1 MTPARAA
8 ARLTVAVTG
17 GRGFLGAAVVD
28 RLRAR
33 DHRVL
38 ALDIVPGD
46 GPVVA
51 LPDEPELRRIFL
63 AEGVQRVLH
72 AAAVV
77 GVPAVRE
84 RLADATT
91 INVLGSLAV
100 LGASASTGVDRVVD
114 LSSEEIYGDGASA
127 ELLTEDTCMR
137 PLTAY
142 GVHKLAVELLARE
155 FAGQLTYAAARL
167 SWVYGRGF
175 PRARPPQSWLDDARE
190 GRQSAPAAGA
200 DHVADLIHVDDAVS
214 ALVALVEAP
223 RLEHSAYNVASGR
236 GVRLGEV
243 ADRIRSLCPGWA
255 MEHAA
260 GPLPG
265 VPMRPPLDT
274 SRIREELGWTP
285 GLSLEEALRRTLHGR

>member
-1 MTPARAA
+1 MTPARAVA
-8 ARLTVAVTG
+8 PLTVAVTG

-33 DHRVL
+33 GHRVL
-38 ALDIVPGD
+38 ALDVVPGD
-46 GPVVA
+46 GPVVDVR
-51 LPDEPELRRIFL
+51 DERDLRRVFA
-63 AEGVQRVLH
+63 AEGVQRVVH

-84 RLADATT
+84 RLAESTG

-114 LSSEEIYGDGASA
+114 LSSEEIYGDGGSA
-127 ELLTEDTCMR
+127 ELLTEETCTR

-142 GVHKLAVELLARE
+142 GAHKLAVELLARE
-155 FAGQLTYAAARL
+155 FAGVLTYAAARL

-190 GRQSAPAAGA
+190 GRRSAPAAGA
-200 DHVADLIHVDDAVS
+200 DHVADLIHVDDAAS
-214 ALVALVEAP
+214 ALVILVEAP
-223 RLEHSAYNVASGR
+223 RLQHRAYNVGSGC

-243 ADRIRSLCPGWA
+243 AALIGSLCPAWGI
-255 MEHAA
+255 EQAA
-260 GPLPG
+260 GQLPG
-265 VPMRPPLDT
+265 VPMRAPLDT
-274 SRIREELGWTP
+274 ARIRDELGWMP
-285 GLSLEEALRRTLHGR
+285 DLSLEDGLRRTLHGR